1 MSDDGS
7 PSRKSM
13 GSFRRVL
20 RYVTRYWQLKAIMG
34 LVALNAIMTMI
45 SPAIIGSIIDIVKS
59 TAAGEVYVPG
69 PGMSSIIHGILTP
82 VTYWVEATFNWDM
95 KGAALGVFSF
105 SLILISILT
114 GVLTYIQ
121 RYASSRISQRAT
133 FRLRGDLYN
142 SLLEQSFSFYDQ
154 QRTGQLM
161 SRATS
166 DINQVSRF
174 YNFGM
179 RMIVSNIITLVLVL
193 YSIFSINFQISLLS
207 IALGSITFFTSRQ
220 YSKKIRP
227 LWATMRQQFGDITSV
242 FQENLTGIRV
252 VRGFAMES
260 YEEGKLREE
269 IGEYFDTQIDIAKT
283 RGLYGPLNNFIMA
296 MVSIVI
302 IWYGGQLIIRDII
315 TIGSLVTFYFYVM
328 RLRGPIRMM
337 SMMISTIQRATTS
350 ADRIFEIVDAEVDV
364 SDREGAIQLDEVDGE
379 IHFERVGFSYDE
391 GSMVLRNINMTAA
404 QGQTVAILGATGSGK
419 STIINLIPRFYDTTE
434 GRITLDGHDL
444 RDITIKSLR
453 RHIGIVRQD
462 PFIFS
467 TTFKEN
473 IAFGV
478 DDAKLEDIK
487 KAAERAKIADY
498 IESLPNGYD
507 TRVGERG
514 VTVSG
519 GQKQRLAISRALLKN
534 PKILILDD
542 STSSVDT
549 GTEYE
554 IQQALS
560 ELFENR
566 TTFIITQRLSSIKDA
581 DYIIVLENGEIA
593 EEGTHEKL
601 MAAEGIYHRLYQT
614 QIDEA
619 KAEEVG

>member
-7 PSRKSM
+7 QSRKSK

-20 RYVTRYWQLKAIMG
+20 RYITRYWQTKAIMAFVVVSTI
-34 LVALNAIMTMI
+34 LTMI

-59 TAAGEVYVPG
+59 TASGEIYVPG
-69 PGMSSIIHGILTP
+69 PGMSSIINGILTP
-82 VTYWVEATFNWDM
+82 IVYWVEASFNWEL
-95 KGAALGVFSF
+95 KGAVLGVFSF
-105 SLILISILT
+105 SLILVSVLT
-114 GVLTYIQ
+114 GLFTYVQ
-121 RYASSRISQRAT
+121 RYVSAYISQRAT
-133 FRLRGDLYN
+133 FRLRRDLYN

-166 DINQVSRF
+166 DINQVNRF
-174 YNFGM
+174 YNFGL

-193 YSIFSINFQISLLS
+193 YSIFSINVQLAFLA
-207 IALGSITFFTSRQ
+207 IALGSTTYFTSRQ

-227 LWATMRQQFGDITSV
+227 LWASMRQQFGDITSV
-242 FQENLTGIRV
+242 FQENLMVIRV
-252 VRGFAMES
+252 VRGFAMELH
-260 YEEGKLREE
+260 EEGKLREE

-283 RGLYGPLNNFIMA
+283 RGLYGPLNNLIMA
-296 MVSIVI
+296 MLSIVI
-302 IWYGGQLIIRDII
+302 IWYGGQLIISDIV

-328 RLRGPIRMM
+328 QLRGPIRMM
-337 SMMISTIQRATTS
+337 SMMISTIQRATTA

-364 SDREGAIQLDEVDGE
+364 SDKEDAIQLDEVDGE
-379 IHFERVGFSYDE
+379 IRFEKVGFSYDE
-391 GSMVLRNINMTAA
+391 ENMVLKNINIKAEP
-404 QGQTVAILGATGSGK
+404 GQTVAILGATGSGK
-419 STIINLIPRFYDTTE
+419 STIINLIPRFYDATE

-444 RDITIKSLR
+444 RNITIKSLR

-467 TTFKEN
+467 TTFREN
-473 IAFGV
+473 ITFGV
-478 DDAKLEDIK
+478 EDAKLEDIK

-581 DYIIVLENGEIA
+581 DYIIVLEDGEIS

-601 MAAEGIYHRLYQT
+601 MLAEGLYHRLYQT
-614 QIDEA
+614 QIAEIN
-619 KAEEVG
+619 AEEVI

>member
-1 MSDDGS
+1 
-7 PSRKSM
+7 
-13 GSFRRVL
+13 
-20 RYVTRYWQLKAIMG
+20 
-34 LVALNAIMTMI
+34 
-45 SPAIIGSIIDIVKS
+45 
-59 TAAGEVYVPG
+59 
-69 PGMSSIIHGILTP
+69 
-82 VTYWVEATFNWDM
+82 
-95 KGAALGVFSF
+95 
-105 SLILISILT
+105 
-114 GVLTYIQ
+114 
-121 RYASSRISQRAT
+121 
-133 FRLRGDLYN
+133 
-142 SLLEQSFSFYDQ
+142 
-154 QRTGQLM
+154 
-161 SRATS
+161 
-166 DINQVSRF
+166 
-174 YNFGM
+174 
-179 RMIVSNIITLVLVL
+179 
-193 YSIFSINFQISLLS
+193 
-207 IALGSITFFTSRQ
+207 
-220 YSKKIRP
+220 
-227 LWATMRQQFGDITSV
+227 
-242 FQENLTGIRV
+242 
-252 VRGFAMES
+252 
-260 YEEGKLREE
+260 
-269 IGEYFDTQIDIAKT
+269 
-283 RGLYGPLNNFIMA
+283 
-296 MVSIVI
+296 
-302 IWYGGQLIIRDII
+302 
-315 TIGSLVTFYFYVM
+315 
-328 RLRGPIRMM
+328 
-337 SMMISTIQRATTS
+337 
-350 ADRIFEIVDAEVDV
+350 VDAEVDD

-391 GSMVLRNINMTAA
+391 GNMVLRNINMTAA
-404 QGQTVAILGATGSGK
+404 PGQTVAILGATGSGK
-419 STIINLIPRFYDTTE
+419 STIINLIPRFYDATE

-453 RHIGIVRQD
+453 GHIGIVRQD

-519 GQKQRLAISRALLKN
+519 GQKQRLAIARALLKN

-581 DYIIVLENGEIA
+581 DYIIVLEDGEIA

-619 KAEEVG
+619 KEEVD